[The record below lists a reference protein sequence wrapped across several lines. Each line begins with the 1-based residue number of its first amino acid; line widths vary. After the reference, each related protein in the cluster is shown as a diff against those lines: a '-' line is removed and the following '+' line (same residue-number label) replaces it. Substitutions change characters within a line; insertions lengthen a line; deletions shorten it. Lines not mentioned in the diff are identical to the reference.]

1 MTNLAHNSALYAN
14 CSLLDSFRLPVSTAD
29 DFFQGDAFKGW
40 KKSRESN
47 TLIQV
52 AVVERL
58 NSVVA
63 AINVVVKAIGQLGNA
78 IMQAVARRR

>member
-14 CSLLDSFRLPVSTAD
+14 CSLLEAFRLPVSVAD
-29 DFFQGDAFKGW
+29 AFFQGEAFKGW

-47 TLIQV
+47 LLIQV

-58 NSVVA
+58 NGVITAV
-63 AINVVVKAIGQLGNA
+63 NVVVKAIGQLGNA
-78 IMQAVARRR
+78 IMQAIARRR

>member
-14 CSLLDSFRLPVSTAD
+14 CSLLEAFRLPVSVAD

-58 NSVVA
+58 NSVVS

-78 IMQAVARRR
+78 LVSVARRR